1 MVKISMNVIFGID
14 PGLKGGI
21 AVIIGE
27 EMKFVFPMPV
37 KDDEID
43 FTRLFVEISKIRDY
57 VRCNYKTNVRYYGFI
72 EKVGAMPG
80 QGVVSMFTFGSGYGG
95 VKSVFRLHMPLETV
109 TPQSWKKEVL
119 QNYDWKQKVDKL
131 VLPKNVSKE
140 KAIVLKK
147 EHNKL
152 KTEAKK
158 RAKEISIKYV
168 NDNFPDIDLKYG
180 CKVQKDGLADACC
193 IAVYGAIKIDSSL
206 KRKLVKN
213 VLT

>member
-1 MVKISMNVIFGID
+1 MNVIFGID
-14 PGLKGGI
+14 PGLKGGVS
-21 AVIIGE
+21 VIIGN
-27 EMKFVFPMPV
+27 EMKFAFPIPV
-37 KDDEID
+37 KNDEID

-57 VRCNYKTNVRYYGFI
+57 VRQNYKQPVRYYGFI

-95 VKSVFRLHMPLETV
+95 VKSVLRLHMPLESV

-131 VLPKNVSKE
+131 VIPKDASKE
-140 KAIVLKK
+140 KIKELKK

-158 RAKEISIKYV
+158 RAKDISIQYV
-168 NDNFPDIDLKYG
+168 NDNFPHIDLRYG
-180 CKVQKDGLADACC
+180 CKIQKDGLADACC
-193 IAVYGAIKIDSSL
+193 IAVYGAIQIDSSL
-206 KRKLVKN
+206 KKYFLKKY
-213 VLT
+213 